1 MSQQFFPWVFSG
13 KNGGELQ
20 APGCGRCFV
29 GKDLAI
35 NATDVQGRL
44 FFKGGGLNW
53 WDIVF

>member
-1 MSQQFFPWVFSG
+1 MGFSPG
-13 KNGGELQ
+13 KMGGGELR

-44 FFKGGGLNW
+44 FFKGGLNW